1 MPAVAVLF
9 TLAVVSVVRRA
20 DPPSPGEQ
28 PLTLLA
34 LVPDGDPLSTTA
46 VVLFTLARVLTL
58 FLPLVAVVL
67 AAGALAG
74 DAESGRLRTLQT
86 FPVSRRAVVGGKLLA
101 RSAVVGSVVAVGLA
115 AGALVSWFRFGTVD
129 PVSYGLFLLVSVG
142 LSLSLTGITVAV
154 STLTTARSR
163 AIALSLGPLLGCA
176 FFGVD
181 PGVPTVLRTG
191 LLVQPYQ
198 LLVAGTHSQLV
209 AIPRVVST
217 SFPRTQL
224 DGLALSDGISLW
236 ALCAWP
242 VVLLRISAGR
252 YRRRDL

>member
-1 MPAVAVLF
+1 VPAVTVLF
-9 TLAVVSVVRRA
+9 ALAVVSVVRRA
-20 DPPSPGEQ
+20 DPPSSGEQ

-34 LVPDGDPLSTTA
+34 LVPNGDPLSPTA

-58 FLPLVAVVL
+58 LLPLVTVVL

-101 RSAVVGSVVAVGLA
+101 RSVVVGSVVALGLL
-115 AGALVSWFRFGTVD
+115 AGALVSWLRFGTVD
-129 PVSYGLFLLVSVG
+129 PVSYGLFLLISVG
-142 LSLSLTGITVAV
+142 FSLSLTGITVAV

-198 LLVAGTHSQLV
+198 LLVAGTHSQIV

-217 SFPRTQL
+217 GFPRAPI
-224 DGLALSDGISLW
+224 DGLVLSDGISLC

-242 VVLLRISAGR
+242 VVLLGLSASR

>member
-1 MPAVAVLF
+1 MPVVAVLF
-9 TLAVVSVVRRA
+9 TFAVASVVWRT

-34 LVPDGDPLSTTA
+34 LVPDSDLLSPTA

-74 DAESGRLRTLQT
+74 DTESGRLRTLQT
-86 FPVSRRAVVGGKLLA
+86 FPVSRRAVVGGKFLA
-101 RSAVVGSVVAVGLA
+101 RSVVVGSVVAAGLA
-115 AGALVSWFRFGTVD
+115 AGAMVSWFRFGTVA

-142 LSLSLTGITVAV
+142 FSLSLTGITVAV

-163 AIALSLGPLLGCA
+163 AIALSLGPLLCCA
-176 FFGVD
+176 FLGVD

-198 LLVAGTHSQLV
+198 LLVAGTHPQLV

-217 SFPRTQL
+217 GFPQAPIE
-224 DGLALSDGISLW
+224 GLVRSNGISLC

-242 VVLLRISAGR
+242 VVLLKLSVDQ
-252 YRRRDL
+252 YRCRDL